1 MTRTRIILGLLVA
14 VTFQTSILAQMVWA
28 QITLLHSPTE
38 VVLESA
44 PIDPRDLF
52 RGDYV
57 ILNYAIASFENG
69 EVPIDET
76 LDYDDDAYV
85 VLKIASPYATPVRV
99 LAALPDNLQP
109 GEVVIRGRVNWVY
122 KPDPTTSLE
131 CEESCPAIDLSY
143 PLDSYFV
150 PEGTGT
156 EIEEYRNERALGVIV
171 ALNKEG
177 DAAIKG
183 LMMDGEKIYDTPLF

>member
-1 MTRTRIILGLLVA
+1 MTRTRIIIGLLIA
-14 VTFQTSILAQMVWA
+14 VTFQTGILAQMVSA

-109 GEVVIRGRVNWVY
+109 GEVVIRGRVNWVD
-122 KPDPTTSLE
+122 KPDLTTDLE

-171 ALNKEG
+171 ALNEEG